1 MLSEYSTVI
10 SIADLKPAT
19 KHNTN
24 GGGRI
29 GGEKRVESSSRELPV
44 MAVPSAVFK
53 S

>member
-10 SIADLKPAT
+10 STADRKPAT

-24 GGGRI
+24 GGGRQ
-29 GGEKRVESSSRELPV
+29 GGERWVESRELPF